1 MTGTEQSGRS
11 RRRRSALAD
20 ETPWTVPAV
29 APAAPQQPPVSATQA
44 PPRRRARNVVE
55 ARGRKLARDAAYGWA
70 AAQAR
75 AAERR
80 RELLDEL
87 AAARNRGTATDTLHG
102 YLTEA
107 CHRYDIDPNT
117 LPPEFLAKI
126 GAAH

>member
-1 MTGTEQSGRS
+1 MTG
-11 RRRRSALAD
+11 RRRSALAD

-29 APAAPQQPPVSATQA
+29 APAPPQQRSESAAHPPDAAHATPQA
-44 PPRRRARNVVE
+44 PPRRRTRNVVE

-87 AAARNRGTATDTLHG
+87 AAARNRGTTTDTLHG

-107 CHRYDIDPNT
+107 CHRYNIDPNT
-117 LPPEFLAKI
+117 LPPDLARWMT
-126 GAAH
+126 